1 MLDMV
6 LERDAQYWNDRYAH
20 GGTSGEGSYNELEKK
35 VRLEAIA
42 RFPEARTVLDVGCGD
57 ISHIADILRIL
68 PNAQYTG
75 IDISSEI
82 IMRNRARNI
91 PRCRFVHAQ
100 AVTDYEADLVLCFD
114 VLYHISDQAEY
125 DRMLENLNQA
135 RGLLIIV
142 YNESTINEPS
152 ARHVIKR
159 KLAPFRPF
167 EEVVIPSENRQKSL
181 YISMGR

>member
-1 MLDMV
+1 MV
-6 LERDAQYWNDRYAH
+6 LEQDARYWNDRYSH
-20 GGTSGEGSYNELEKK
+20 GGNSGEGSYNDLEKK
-35 VRLEAIA
+35 VRLDAIA

-68 PNAQYTG
+68 PGAQYTG

-82 IMRNRARNI
+82 IKRNRERNI

-100 AVTDYEADLVLCFD
+100 TWTDYEADLVICFD

-125 DRMLENLNQA
+125 ESMLQKLDQA
-135 RGLLIIV
+135 RGLLIIA
-142 YNESTINEPS
+142 YNESTLNEPS

-159 KLAPFRPF
+159 KLVHFRPF

-181 YISMGR
+181 YISMGK